1 VPLPAFGQQKTSS
14 AEATYVSQEK
24 KGPNNPGYCD
34 FKEVDLGFMK
44 FSIPANL
51 RKQEKKCIEGG
62 CWKFSD

>member
-14 AEATYVSQEK
+14 AEATYVSHEK

-44 FSIPANL
+44 VFDTCQSSEA
-51 RKQEKKCIEGG
+51 REEMY
-62 CWKFSD
+62 